1 MAGSV
6 ILAAGCALGWLGLV
20 LGVGATLFA
29 NLESGLPHGQLA
41 AVVAT
46 WPAVAFTVASFM
58 LERWLK
64 SQVGNGPV
72 LDRHDQ
78 ETPVAIPAVPGPSAA
93 LNGHSTGWAAAPTSG
108 WS

>member
-6 ILAAGCALGWLGLV
+6 ILLAGSALGWLGVV
-20 LGVGATLFA
+20 LGVTGTLYA
-29 NLESGLPHGQLA
+29 NVMSGLPRGPLA
-41 AVVAT
+41 ATVAA
-46 WPAVAFTVASFM
+46 WPAIAFTVASFM